1 MIMTFILC
9 SEGDQ
14 MLQVFS
20 CQATV
25 EHRAQ
30 QQSCGGV
37 VALVSAVF
45 YYIMAN
51 GIKSNLTTFLEEK
64 TLCISEYY
72 QFL

>member
-1 MIMTFILC
+1 
-9 SEGDQ
+9 

-37 VALVSAVF
+37 GAL
-45 YYIMAN
+45 IMAS
-51 GIKSNLTTFLEEK
+51 GIRSNLTTFPGEK
-64 TLCISEYY
+64 TLCINFFTRVSDEVL
-72 QFL
+72 QLLGAQGHWC